1 MDGWVKREKATYK
14 NLRKLGVSHCIMV
27 SVILRLVN
35 LLAFKAEER
44 NRIWFCLGKKGGNS
58 VEEKI
63 LEAFNETYNGG
74 FKSFEEIKK
83 GYDTTEI
90 LDTWLEY
97 EGIVGYTRDIID
109 LLGACDVFI
118 EE

>member
-1 MDGWVKREKATYK
+1 M
-14 NLRKLGVSHCIMV
+14 
-27 SVILRLVN
+27 
-35 LLAFKAEER
+35 
-44 NRIWFCLGKKGGNS
+44 
-58 VEEKI
+58 EEKI
-63 LEAFNETYNGG
+63 IEAFNETYNGG

-109 LLGACDVFI
+109 LLGACDVYI